1 MSWWL
6 VGLVCNT
13 VIAIAYLLIT
23 LAIVRPLVRSGQLRS
38 NPLGAATATI
48 FFTCA
53 VHHGAHAVHMVM
65 PWFGADLEQG
75 LAMRAAWGWQLALWD
90 VVGAA
95 AGAYYWTLRR
105 SYSSLMEG
113 AALFQ
118 DFRARE
124 QQALEINDGVLQGLV
139 VARMALELGERDR
152 AMSALDGAISTASGM
167 VTDLLGAHQ
176 RGGSAGLLR
185 SSAATVT
192 TTPAPAATSTPDQ
205 LGTLGQPGTV
215 GHPEAS
221 AEPVQPREPDPPVTL
236 R

>member
-13 VIAIAYLLIT
+13 VIAVAYLLIT

-65 PWFGADLEQG
+65 PWFGTDLEQG

-105 SYSSLMEG
+105 NYSSLMEG

-139 VARMALELGERDR
+139 VARMALELDERDR
-152 AMSALDGAISTASGM
+152 ALSALDGAITTASGM
-167 VTDLLGAHQ
+167 VTDLLGIHQ
-176 RGGSAGLLR
+176 RGSAGLLR
-185 SSAATVT
+185 SGAATVSTTAGT
-192 TTPAPAATSTPDQ
+192 TTGPAVPAAPAEGDGGS
-205 LGTLGQPGTV
+205 
-215 GHPEAS
+215 S
-221 AEPVQPREPDPPVTL
+221 PDPPAAP